1 MNKNKRIIVSSIVA
15 IVVVAGGFT
24 IDNIIGTNKIKNSR
38 NTQVASV
45 LLPTAK
51 DFYKVGDTVKINDI
65 SLKIDKIDTS
75 NGNKVNRPDAGLEY
89 LIVTITVKNGS
100 NSNRNYGDDFQ
111 IQNEKG
117 KISDPIVTMIA
128 ANNIF
133 KSGNLAPKKEITGT
147 LTFLAVK
154 GAKGLSLNYNWDTL
168 RHKIV
173 RFKLN

>member
-1 MNKNKRIIVSSIVA
+1 MNKNKCIIISSVVA
-15 IVVVAGGFT
+15 IVVIAGGFT
-24 IDNIIGTNKIKNSR
+24 MDNIIGSNKIKKSR
-38 NTQVASV
+38 STHVASV
-45 LLPTAK
+45 LLPTDK

-100 NSNRNYGDDFQ
+100 NSNRSYGDDFQ
-111 IQNEKG
+111 MQDDKG
-117 KISDPIVTMIA
+117 KIRDPIVTMMA
-128 ANNIF
+128 DNHIF
-133 KSGNLAPKKEITGT
+133 KGGNLAPKGEFTGT
-147 LTFLAVK
+147 LTFLTVK